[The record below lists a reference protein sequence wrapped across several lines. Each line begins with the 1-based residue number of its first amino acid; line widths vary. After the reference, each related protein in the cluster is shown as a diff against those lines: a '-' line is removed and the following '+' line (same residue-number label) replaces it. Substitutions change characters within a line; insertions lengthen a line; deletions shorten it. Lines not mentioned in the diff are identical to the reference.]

1 MEDALALLSSSSCLE
16 ICSSRLNP
24 CCNGRCTRTNAV
36 LRDNEDI
43 SFVLILVVMEDA
55 LALWRSLCIH
65 IIHRVLILVVM
76 EDALALPVLRVGGQE
91 YPRVLILVVME
102 DALAHI
108 DTRGRFNFEVL
119 ILVVMEDALA
129 LDKIILSC
137 HTTLLS

>member
-1 MEDALALLSSSSCLE
+1 
-16 ICSSRLNP
+16 
-24 CCNGRCTRTNAV
+24 
-36 LRDNEDI
+36 
-43 SFVLILVVMEDA
+43 MEDA